1 MSQPNTSRSQA
12 IDALGQREFDVLV
25 IGGGITGAGIARDA
39 AMRGLS
45 VALLERHDFAYGTSS
60 RSSRL
65 IHGGLRYLE
74 HGYLRLVFE
83 ASAERRRLLKM
94 APHLVRPLAFTWP
107 VYRGA
112 RVPKWKLRAGLFLYD
127 ALAMFRN
134 VKRHRGLSRA
144 GLADAEPSVRT
155 RDLVGGAVYYDAAT
169 DDCRLTLAN
178 AIAAR
183 DAGAVVV
190 NHMSVEKLI
199 VTGAKISGVEA
210 RDMRTG
216 RRLSVSARVLV
227 NATGPWSDAVRA
239 LAGETSA
246 KGVRGSKGAHISVK
260 SDRIGNRGA
269 LTLLSPEDGRVFFVL
284 PSGDRTIVGTTDT
297 FSDESP
303 DDVHATQADVAYLVK
318 SANFFFPDAK
328 LTVDDVQAAW
338 AGLRPLIAGAS
349 AGGEGSASR
358 EHAINVGANGLVSIT
373 GGKLTTYRVMAA
385 QVVDTV
391 EKQLGRRRTPTVTHK
406 VPLPG
411 GNIESVSAEI
421 RSAAREWGEKTAR
434 ALVHAYGSEWRA
446 IASDVNASAQR
457 VEEELPY
464 VMSQLEYGVRHE
476 MACTL
481 GDLLIRR
488 THVAFETRDHGISA
502 AERVARRLQS
512 VLGWSDEQLARE
524 LEDYRTESARI
535 FSVR

>member
-1 MSQPNTSRSQA
+1 
-12 IDALGQREFDVLV
+12 
-25 IGGGITGAGIARDA
+25 
-39 AMRGLS
+39 MRGLS

-74 HGYLRLVFE
+74 HGYLRLVHE
-83 ASAERRRLLKM
+83 SSTERRRLLKL

-112 RVPKWKLRAGLFLYD
+112 RVPKWKLRAGLFLYE

-144 GLADAEPSVRT
+144 GLIDVEPSVRT
-155 RDLVGGAVYYDAAT
+155 KDLVGGAMYYDAAT

-190 NHMSVEKLI
+190 NHVSVEQLTI
-199 VTGAKISGVEA
+199 TNAKITGVEA
-210 RDMRTG
+210 RDERTG
-216 RRLSVSARVLV
+216 SRLSVGARVVV
-227 NATGPWSDAVRA
+227 NATGPWSDEVRA
-239 LAGETSA
+239 LAGEHTG
-246 KGVRGSKGAHISVK
+246 KGVRGSKGAHISVE

-297 FSDESP
+297 FSNESP
-303 DDVHATQADVAYLVK
+303 DEVRATEADVAYLVK
-318 SANFFFPDAK
+318 SANYFFPDAQ
-328 LTVDDVQAAW
+328 LTVEDVQAAW
-338 AGLRPLIAGAS
+338 AGLRPLVAGS
-349 AGGEGSASR
+349 AGGGEGSASR
-358 EHAINVGANGLVSIT
+358 EHAITVSAKGLVSIT

-385 QVVDTV
+385 QVVDAV
-391 EKQLGRRRTPTVTHK
+391 ERRLGRRHTRATTDK

-411 GNIESVSAEI
+411 GDIETVSAEI
-421 RSAAREWGEKTAR
+421 RSAAREWGEKTGR
-434 ALVHAYGSEWRA
+434 SLVHAYGSQWRA

-457 VEEELPY
+457 VEDDLPY

-488 THVAFETRDHGISA
+488 THVAFETSDHGVAA
-502 AERVARRLQS
+502 AERVAQRLQT
-512 VLGWSDEQLARE
+512 VFGWSDEQRARE
-524 LEDYRTESARI
+524 LDDYRAESARI